1 MMRLRIVAWCGVIS
15 LGYIGAVQSAE
26 ISDDPGQSTSAQS
39 AVQLFQALAETVDKW
54 DAGAFEGTAL
64 LPDTYGVWINLR
76 LAGRSIGTAQATASD
91 PEGAVTTEQIR
102 AAAQGAMNEAVVF
115 VQGDGDPVEREDR
128 AATIAELPIALE
140 MQVAQRPKRV
150 RGNSLDDALSGFN
163 PGSSGMLLRIND
175 RYDAI
180 FPGAMLQHGQD
191 PSQAI
196 FAALVRSDVGV
207 KAFDA
212 ALADGSARLWEFDV
226 LHLAQRAP
234 GQAPAFKMRGSV
246 LVRES
251 AVNMTSLDNVIDELA
266 DHVLTHDWATGQKML
281 GTYLPEV
288 DQYEP
293 IAASAEDQAL
303 AALALMRFSNSCGPG
318 DERGGKARSAAL
330 KWLAD
335 LAGPVT
341 GGSITPTLEPGAAA
355 IALLALRETKDG
367 DISSDP
373 DRGAQLA
380 ALAQWCRI
388 MSRAALE
395 RIDPRDSTI
404 GLGDRAAMAAALG
417 SEAAMMN
424 LWNQTPPHDR
434 SALLPWLG
442 WTQGTE
448 GATTT
453 VDAAVAGWRNEVAE
467 FRAALWRAQI
477 DVTQAGVL
485 RDDFA
490 GGFRGADGA
499 VRADWQSMRALGFL
513 AVSVKKVP
521 AAGEEMAPVEEIVRL
536 TSGARFA
543 AQLSVRAED
552 DYRLARPAA
561 ALGAI
566 RAAPWN
572 PALPPAAT
580 ALGLIALVDTRTAIK
595 ELASQGR

>member
-1 MMRLRIVAWCGVIS
+1 MLRLGHVVWCAGIS
-15 LGYIGAVQSAE
+15 LGCVGAVCSAEFADDPAESTPAEGAVQM
-26 ISDDPGQSTSAQS
+26 
-39 AVQLFQALAETVDKW
+39 FQALAEAVDKW
-54 DAGAFEGTAL
+54 DAGSFEGTAL
-64 LPDTYGVWINLR
+64 PRDTYGVWINLR
-76 LAGRSIGTAQATASD
+76 LAGRSIGTGQAVASD
-91 PEGAVTTEQIR
+91 PEGAITAEQVT
-102 AAAQGAMNEAVVF
+102 AAAQRAMDEAVVF
-115 VQGDGDPVEREDR
+115 VQGDGDPVERADR

-140 MQVAQRPKRV
+140 MQAAQRPKRV
-150 RGNSLDDALSGFN
+150 RGNSLDDAIRGFN
-163 PGSSGMLLRIND
+163 PGASGMLVRIND
-175 RYDAI
+175 RYDTV

-191 PSQAI
+191 PSQAL

-234 GQAPAFKMRGSV
+234 GDAPAFKMRGSV

-251 AVNMTSLDNVIDELA
+251 AVNMTSLDDVIHGVV
-266 DHVLTHDWATGQKML
+266 DHLLTHDWERGQKML
-281 GTYLPEV
+281 GAYLPEV

-293 IAASAEDQAL
+293 FAASAEDQAL
-303 AALALMRFSNSCGPG
+303 AALALMRFANDCGPE
-318 DERGGKARSAAL
+318 DLRGAKARSVAL

-335 LAGPVT
+335 LAGPESA
-341 GGSITPTLEPGAAA
+341 GSITPTLEPGAAA
-355 IALLALRETKDG
+355 IALLALRETRDG
-367 DISSDP
+367 DIASDP
-373 DRGAQLA
+373 ARGAQLT

-434 SALLPWLG
+434 STLLPWLG
-442 WTQGTE
+442 WTQRAE
-448 GATTT
+448 GASTPE
-453 VDAAVAGWRNEVAE
+453 DAAVTAWRGEVAE

-477 DVTQAGVL
+477 DVTQAGAL

-490 GGFRGADGA
+490 GGFRGADGL

-513 AVSVKKVP
+513 AASVTKFSG
-521 AAGEEMAPVEEIVRL
+521 GEQVTPIEEIVRL
-536 TSGARFA
+536 THGVRFA

-552 DYRLARPAA
+552 DYRLARPVA

-572 PALPPAAT
+572 PALPPGAS
-580 ALGLIALVDTRTAIK
+580 ALGLLALIDTRTAIK
-595 ELASQGR
+595 ELAGQGR